1 MFEPIGKM
9 TSLIT
14 RGAGRSLLIAR
25 KFSPEVLTG
34 VGIAGFAT
42 TIVLACRATVNARQ
56 TVAEF
61 DTGRKTVKTM
71 RFERDPKV
79 YSDSEYRKDLAYVY
93 FKFSKDLLK
102 IYGPSITTGL
112 ASTACILGAQKIMS
126 GRNAALIAA
135 YKAVEQSFSTYR
147 GRVREEFGEERDR
160 DLSRGVVYEQVDLEN
175 SEGKKSRQIVASV
188 DPNKISEYARFFD
201 ETCNE
206 WDRNAEYNLMFLK
219 ARQTYANDMLRAR
232 GHVFLNEV
240 YDMLGIPRTKAGA
253 VVGWVISKDGDNFV
267 DFGIYN
273 PDNPRAA
280 DFVNGYE
287 KSILLDFNVDGV
299 IYDKI

>member
-1 MFEPIGKM
+1 
-9 TSLIT
+9 
-14 RGAGRSLLIAR
+14 
-25 KFSPEVLTG
+25 
-34 VGIAGFAT
+34 
-42 TIVLACRATVNARQ
+42 
-56 TVAEF
+56 
-61 DTGRKTVKTM
+61 
-71 RFERDPKV
+71 
-79 YSDSEYRKDLAYVY
+79 
-93 FKFSKDLLK
+93 
-102 IYGPSITTGL
+102 
-112 ASTACILGAQKIMS
+112 MS

-175 SEGKKSRQIVASV
+175 AEGKKSRQIVASV

-201 ETCNE
+201 ETCTE
-206 WDRNAEYNLMFLK
+206 WERNAEYNLMFLK